1 METTQGAT
9 LSPLQE
15 SRRRFRRDPWAMIP
29 AVYLILV
36 VMLAVFAPVLSP
48 DKSVGATEQFLQA
61 RGVVPGAR
69 CNFVEGSSG
78 EWIRYTKSER
88 SGDSVVFYRGDLPVG
103 AFVAGEEPVLLERRF
118 WLGTDSLGRDM
129 LSRLMWGARVSLGI
143 GAMAVLLSLCIGMV
157 IGSISGLKP
166 GRTDSLLQALTN
178 LVWAIPTLLLVVV
191 ITLFL
196 GKGPL
201 PVFTAVGLS
210 MWVEVSRLVRG
221 EVRTLAGQDFVVAA
235 RSLGYTRFR
244 TLRQHIWPQ
253 LTGPIL
259 VVAASNFAGAI
270 LIESGLSFMGLG
282 IQPPWPSWGN
292 MVEAHRIYLLTDNPW
307 PVLLPGIAIVS
318 LVLAFTLLGDGIRR
332 AVSQS

>member
-1 METTQGAT
+1 MAPSIYLLLILCLAVLAPLISPDNSPGAT
-9 LSPLQE
+9 Q
-15 SRRRFRRDPWAMIP
+15 
-29 AVYLILV
+29 
-36 VMLAVFAPVLSP
+36 
-48 DKSVGATEQFLQA
+48 QFLQA
-61 RGVVPGAR
+61 RGVHPGAVV
-69 CNFVEGSSG
+69 NFVKGSGG
-78 EWIRYTKSER
+78 EWIQVHQSTE
-88 SGDSVVFYRGDLPVG
+88 SGDSLHYYRD
-103 AFVAGEEPVLLERRF
+103 AMRVASFSTAEAPQELKKRF

-129 LSRLMWGARVSLGI
+129 LSRLLWGARVSLGI
-143 GAMAVLLSLCIGMV
+143 GAMAVLLSLCIGML
-157 IGSISGLKP
+157 IGSMSGLKP
-166 GRTDSLLQALTN
+166 GKTDDLLQALTN

-221 EVRTLAGQDFVVAA
+221 EVRSLAGQDFVLAA
-235 RSLGYTRFR
+235 RSLGFSAFR
-244 TLRQHIWPQ
+244 TLRRHIWPQ
-253 LTGPIL
+253 LSGPLL

-292 MVEAHRIYLLTDNPW
+292 MVESHRIYLLTENPW
-307 PVLLPGIAIVS
+307 PVLLPGMAIVS

-332 AVSQS
+332 AISTTD